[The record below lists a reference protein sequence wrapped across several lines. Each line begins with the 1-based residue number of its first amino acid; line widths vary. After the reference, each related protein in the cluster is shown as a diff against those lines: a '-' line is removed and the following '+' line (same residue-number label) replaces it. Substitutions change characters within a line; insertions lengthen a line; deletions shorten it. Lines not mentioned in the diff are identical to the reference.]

1 MQQSFRNASN
11 TVEDYEAWHH
21 GRPVRRQW
29 LKTGNSDSEISDVP
43 PFSAWTAHEIREPY
57 HRILERK
64 VTKTTK
70 GWERA
75 RIEQTD
81 RGGKA
86 APSISM
92 EDVRPGPRSRSPAK
106 RGDLYPMRFIFLC
119 VSTAAKKRFLC
130 RYISKIPNLSWQ
142 SRAVQQGPPARRA
155 QRALSVN
162 TVRPYFE

>member
-106 RGDLYPMRFIFLC
+106 RGDLYPMRFIFLNK
-119 VSTAAKKRFLC
+119 TTTTKK
-130 RYISKIPNLSWQ
+130 KKKKKNNTKKPKQTWQ
-142 SRAVQQGPPARRA
+142 SR
-155 QRALSVN
+155 
-162 TVRPYFE
+162 